1 MPDRF
6 VVYKGCFL
14 TFRLFEVGDEVD
26 LLRAE
31 QILAGTTAR
40 ARPRRDRSEAI
51 EIPNPPLAIPL
62 GKRQLSV
69 DGREAEIELEMRV
82 FDFGVVSVRA
92 QLTCPSPVELEKLVG
107 LADDLYDSQPM
118 LALARREVDAL
129 VERLAPAI
137 RRAHR
142 WEGHETYTVLFVEQ
156 LEGGAGAVSGSELLA
171 SEQILAR
178 LLVGERSPL
187 PLSVLQREDVLK
199 RTFSYQDRDL
209 AVVDWNSALV
219 LEPSGSRDIPE
230 LLEFATAQLLE
241 MRYYDMLLDRELARI
256 YGEISGG
263 RRGLLSLFWGRYAR
277 RSRERTRRVV
287 EMAEFNEQVENAVK
301 IVGDFYLARVYAGA
315 VRRFRIPL
323 WQQALDRKQA
333 LLAQAYELLKTD
345 LDTRR
350 LLSLDLLIALLI
362 IGELF
367 LALKL

>member
-1 MPDRF
+1 
-6 VVYKGCFL
+6 
-14 TFRLFEVGDEVD
+14 
-26 LLRAE
+26 
-31 QILAGTTAR
+31 
-40 ARPRRDRSEAI
+40 
-51 EIPNPPLAIPL
+51 
-62 GKRQLSV
+62 
-69 DGREAEIELEMRV
+69 
-82 FDFGVVSVRA
+82 
-92 QLTCPSPVELEKLVG
+92 
-107 LADDLYDSQPM
+107 M

-156 LEGGAGAVSGSELLA
+156 MTGAAGEVTATELLA
-171 SEQILAR
+171 SEQILTR

-187 PLSVLQREDVLK
+187 PLSSLQRDDVLR
-199 RTFSYQDRDL
+199 RTFSYQERDL

-263 RRGLLSLFWGRYAR
+263 RQGLLALFWGRYAKL
-277 RSRERTRRVV
+277 SRELTRLVV

-333 LLAQAYELLKTD
+333 LLGQAYDLLKTD

-350 LLSLDLLIALLI
+350 VLSLDLLIAILI
-362 IGELF
+362 IGELV